1 MDSQKQSVA
10 NVKQNEEWTRE
21 EVRKL
26 RNQLDELTVE
36 LEKRSREVRNLR
48 QEAEEQNKARAQFI
62 ATLAHELRTPLTP
75 VLGSARLLVEQ
86 FRPEPESPQDRLI
99 RSIVRG
105 AETLESRLSDLLN
118 LAQFEAGAFSLE
130 IASVDVGGL
139 LNDLAS
145 QFQPLAE
152 SKGQSFT
159 LDLPQRLDL
168 VKADRRRIGQVLMN
182 LLENAVKFT
191 PEGGSILLR
200 AMTHD
205 QNLVVKV
212 RDSGPGLSPE
222 EQRRLFQPFYQSEVD
237 RQRLSGA
244 GLGLSLCKQLV
255 EAHGGKMW
263 VDSELDKGS
272 TFGFSVPL
280 KGPAVKVGGQT

>member
-1 MDSQKQSVA
+1 MMKQH
-10 NVKQNEEWTRE
+10 EEWTPE

-26 RNQLDELTVE
+26 RNQLDELAAE
-36 LEKRSREVRNLR
+36 LEERLHEYRRLQQEV
-48 QEAEEQNKARAQFI
+48 EEQNKARAQFI

-75 VLGSARLLVEQ
+75 VLGSARLLIEQ
-86 FRPEPESPQDRLI
+86 FRPEPGSPQDRLI

-105 AETLESRLSDLLN
+105 AESLESRLSDLLN
-118 LAQFEAGAFSLE
+118 LAQFQAGALFLE
-130 IASVDVGGL
+130 IAPMDVKDL

-145 QFQPLAE
+145 QFQPLTK
-152 SKGQSFT
+152 SKGQTFT
-159 LDLPQRLDL
+159 LDLPRKLHL
-168 VKADRRRIGQVLMN
+168 VNADRRRIDQVVMN

-200 AMTHD
+200 AMAHD
-205 QNLVVKV
+205 QDLVVEV

-222 EQRRLFQPFYQSEVD
+222 EQQGLFQPFYQSEVD
-237 RQRLSGA
+237 RQRLPGT

-263 VDSELDKGS
+263 VDSELGKGS

-280 KGPAVKVGGQT
+280 KGPVVKVGGQT